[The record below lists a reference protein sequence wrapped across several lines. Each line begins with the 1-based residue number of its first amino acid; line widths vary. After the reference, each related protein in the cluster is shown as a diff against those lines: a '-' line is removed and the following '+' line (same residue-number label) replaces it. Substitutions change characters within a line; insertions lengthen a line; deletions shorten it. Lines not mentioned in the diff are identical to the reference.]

1 MPPKYARELLRVAQA
16 VERYGLLLEA
26 DPVLPSVSTLVAGEP
41 VRGSWWGHRRGQ
53 AIYAVA
59 GALEHRSDVL
69 VVRLLLGKLTFVHRR
84 LWPAVLGVAAA
95 SEPWQTERLS
105 PVARA
110 LLARVRRQG
119 TVRTDHLEALGGGN
133 APALNRAA
141 RELEARLLVRG
152 GNLHT
157 ETGAHAKYVET
168 WGTWADRAGYRGKG
182 LSAERA
188 KIRLEAAVVALPAGS
203 VEALPWHRS

>member
-1 MPPKYARELLRVAQA
+1 MPPKYARELRRVVQA
-16 VERYGLLLEA
+16 VERYGLLPEA

-59 GALEHRSDVL
+59 GALEHRSDVV
-69 VVRLLLGKLTFVHRR
+69 VVRLVLGKLTFVHRR
-84 LWPAVLGVAAA
+84 LWPALTGVAAA
-95 SEPWQTERLS
+95 REAWQTERLS
-105 PVARA
+105 PVAHA
-110 LLARVRRQG
+110 LLARVRQQG
-119 TVRTDHLEALGGGN
+119 LVRTDHLEALGGGN
-133 APALNRAA
+133 ARALNRAA
-141 RELEARLLVRG
+141 RELETRLLVRG

-168 WGTWADRAGYRGKG
+168 WATWADRVGYRRRR